1 MRQNLT
7 KKLTIVSFALAV
19 IFSVACAPITF
30 TTNAPAAGPVPN
42 ATPAPNATTA
52 PAAPHVPDS
61 ASTPDVSTRPNSVP
75 ISGAAGSLM
84 EMPLKF
90 LLIHSVFDP
99 DQQNAN
105 AVTVTRDGEDL
116 TFLSNSSALITSGGG
131 SFDPNNKNAVG
142 SGMYAIY
149 NESGAVTVHGT
160 WQVTSFVSWQQLS
173 GGYPTDLK
181 VTDLTPPPGTVR
193 SAGILTVKVNLEK
206 LGDGEMVVHSKF
218 LNTPDPNDA
227 LLEGITLAVANY
239 KFTEPAHDETSN
251 KDEGSRFYIPPSA
264 GPSSASSPFD
274 FIQTFFN
281 GLTGQNKKVEL
292 CHRTGSDT
300 NPVESIT
307 VGEDAVS
314 AHLAHG
320 DYVGACATG
329 DNNPIG
335 GNTKPGESSNG
346 KVTLCH
352 KTGSEKNAG
361 VTITVSQNAV
371 SAHLAHGDYVG
382 TCSADNKGKPD
393 DKGKPTPKK

>member
-1 MRQNLT
+1 MNHNPR
-7 KKLTIVSFALAV
+7 KYWTIAWLAV
-19 IFSVACAPITF
+19 VVIFGAACAPITI
-30 TTNAPAAGPVPN
+30 TTNAPAAPPVPN
-42 ATPAPNATTA
+42 AAPAPNVTT
-52 PAAPHVPDS
+52 V
-61 ASTPDVSTRPNSVP
+61 PNSVP
-75 ISGAAGSLM
+75 ITGAAGTLM

-90 LLIHSVFDP
+90 LLIHSVFNP

-142 SGMYAIY
+142 SGIY
-149 NESGAVTVHGT
+149 SIYDESGAITAQGA

-173 GGYPTDLK
+173 GGYPSGLK
-181 VTDLTPPPGTVR
+181 VTDSTPPSGTVR

-218 LNTPDPNDA
+218 LNTPDPDDA
-227 LLEGITLAVANY
+227 LLEGITLAVANSR
-239 KFTEPAHDETSN
+239 FMEPAHNETSN
-251 KDEGSRFYIPPSA
+251 MDEGTRFYVPPSA
-264 GPSSASSPFD
+264 GSFSASSPFD

-292 CHRTGSDT
+292 CHQTGSAT
-300 NPVESIT
+300 NPWESIT
-307 VGEDAVS
+307 VSENAVS
-314 AHLAHG
+314 AHLAQG
-320 DYVGACATG
+320 DTTG
-329 DNNPIG
+329 NCPTGSDNPVG
-335 GNTKPGESSNG
+335 GNSNPGKSNNG

-352 KTGSEKNAG
+352 KTGSEKNPG

-382 TCSADNKGKPD
+382 TCLSGDKGKPD
-393 DKGKPTPKK
+393 DKGKPAPKK